1 MGFADR
7 RQIIVAI
14 VIATGPLLGLSDH
27 AQAQQYLGQMTAADC
42 RSRGGSPD
50 SSITD
55 DANPDPPRGCWKHF
69 TSGSAA
75 GSSGSTTTTT
85 TTTVTTTSGGGD
97 NTAAVALQVGGAALN
112 LLGQIIEAF
121 GDDQPATTPAE
132 TASMAEVEAIKAQ
145 EAAVLAE
152 EARNLNEAGRQ
163 AAADGKTVVALAKF
177 QRALDTAEQINAN
190 ENMGLYRDHM
200 NTMQAYIAYDFG
212 LRSWRSGNYEGA
224 RKRFDEAI
232 HFAWLANK
240 DDLAREITN
249 GIKKLPKKG
258 SADTNTN
265 QGNGIC
271 MQINGEIVCE

>member
-1 MGFADR
+1 MGFAHR

-14 VIATGPLLGLSDH
+14 VIAAGPLLGLSDH
-27 AQAQQYLGQMTAADC
+27 ALAQQYLGQMTAADC
-42 RSRGGSPD
+42 RAKDGSPD

-69 TSGSAA
+69 TSRSAA
-75 GSSGSTTTTT
+75 GSGGSTTTT

-121 GDDQPATTPAE
+121 GDDQPATAPAE
-132 TASMAEVEAIKAQ
+132 TASMAEVEAIQAQ

-177 QRALDTAEQINAN
+177 QRALDTAEQIRDN
-190 ENMGLYRDHM
+190 ENTGLYRDNM

-212 LRSWRSGNYEGA
+212 LRSWRSGNYESA
-224 RKRFDEAI
+224 RKRFNEAI
-232 HFAWLANK
+232 HYAQIANK

-258 SADTNTN
+258 SADTDAN
-265 QGNGIC
+265 QGSGIC